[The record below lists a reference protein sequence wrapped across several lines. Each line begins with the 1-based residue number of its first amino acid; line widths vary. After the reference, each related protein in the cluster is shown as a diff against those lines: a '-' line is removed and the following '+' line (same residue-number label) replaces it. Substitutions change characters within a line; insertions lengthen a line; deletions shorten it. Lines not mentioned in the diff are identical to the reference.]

1 MKSRMNNEVP
11 WDALLKGMPDIPW
24 DAMEEFADALPGND
38 ALLDQLTEVF
48 GESRS
53 NGDYYTVLHVVGIF
67 VMAGPR
73 LNTPSARKAGD
84 FFVAQFLDQDTF
96 DDDLMF
102 DLLIETCCAL
112 GPAILPSVLE
122 RLENTDYRSADHYRL
137 MHLGHVAARAE
148 DTPYRKRLVRR
159 CEDMLRMA
167 IDGDLDM
174 LQLVPVVWTLA
185 ALHHTESLPLLKSLA
200 EVKTYK
206 ATGYEE
212 VVACRDYLAGEA
224 DKEPWPEMW
233 DSPLTK
239 WLPKMVEKAGAYMA
253 EARECYDRYAEPG
266 EDLSRELAEGFLH
279 SERARNL
286 PEDVGA
292 DARFIAEMLL
302 QYAWDYL
309 KIVPEELDLDA
320 LDEIL
325 LDILPQKVTA
335 EREVFEHVAPV
346 LREFFPWLESEG
358 ILSFSGV
365 MVEFVEDH
373 ADLIVRRAMDPDNW
387 GMAKTITMQAIEK
400 GIDLNDEEA
409 ISEFIAGYNRRLE
422 STTEQAVRKPQGV
435 FPGGPRLQRD
445 GPKVGRNDPCP
456 CGSGTKYKKCHGRK
470 GR

>member
-1 MKSRMNNEVP
+1 MNSRTHNELP
-11 WDALLKGMPDIPW
+11 RDAVLKGMPEIPW
-24 DAMEEFADALPGND
+24 DAMNTLAEALPGNT
-38 ALLDQLTEVF
+38 ALLEELTESF
-48 GESRS
+48 ETARRS
-53 NGDYYTVLHVVGIF
+53 GDYYTVLYVAGIF

-73 LNTPSARKAGD
+73 LNTPSAGKAGD
-84 FFVAQFLDQDTF
+84 FFVAQFLDKDTF
-96 DDDLMF
+96 EDDLMF

-112 GPAILPSVLE
+112 GPAILPRVLDHME
-122 RLENTDYRSADHYRL
+122 KTDHRSTDHYGL
-137 MHLGHVAARAE
+137 MHLGHIARRAE

-167 IDGDLDM
+167 IDGDLDT

-185 ALHHTESLPLLKSLA
+185 ALHHTESLPLLKRLA
-200 EVKTYK
+200 EANTYK

-212 VVACRDYLAGEA
+212 VVACRDYLAGET

-233 DSPLTK
+233 DSPLTE
-239 WLPKMVEKAGAYMA
+239 WLPKMVEEAGAYMA
-253 EARECYDRYAEPG
+253 EAHECHNHNAEPG

-286 PEDVGA
+286 PEDVRT

-309 KIVPEELDLDA
+309 EIGPAELDLDA

-325 LDILPQKVTA
+325 LDLLPQKVTA
-335 EREVFEHVAPV
+335 QREVFEHVAPV
-346 LREFFPWLESEG
+346 LREFFLWLESEG

-373 ADLIVRRAMDPDNW
+373 ADLIVRHAMDPDNW
-387 GMAKTITMQAIEK
+387 GKAKTITMDAIER
-400 GIDLNDEEA
+400 GIDLDDEET
-409 ISEFIAGYNRRLE
+409 ISEFIADHNRRLE
-422 STTEQAVRKPQGV
+422 LPVEQPARKPRGA
-435 FPGGPRLQRD
+435 FPCRPRLQRD

-456 CGSGTKYKKCHGRK
+456 CGRGKKYKNCHGRK